1 MMADERKGI
10 MSHPIFLSLDIL
22 DSGPPLFHT
31 QMGFGNATMDWIV
44 AWSNSLVLKVGA
56 DEKLVRLAHFKA
68 TEDLKTNT
76 SACNE
81 TMEEF
86 AAVQKQLKI
95 DLKIY
100 KNHGKETL
108 DKRKKMKDK
117 MSRQSKDME
126 IEQHLLIVHYLLARQ
141 PAIIQTRP

>member
-68 TEDLKTNT
+68 TEDLKINT

-81 TMEEF
+81 TME
-86 AAVQKQLKI
+86 
-95 DLKIY
+95 
-100 KNHGKETL
+100 
-108 DKRKKMKDK
+108 
-117 MSRQSKDME
+117 
-126 IEQHLLIVHYLLARQ
+126 
-141 PAIIQTRP
+141 